1 MRLDLSGRRAGALGA
16 FLMRAV
22 DTLRFVEGEDLLALV
37 AGVVGVLLAE
47 DVVGVAVGELAGLG
61 SVVCVSMD
69 G

>member
-1 MRLDLSGRRAGALGA
+1 
-16 FLMRAV
+16 MRAV